1 MHSSTFWSK
10 AVPTLIMGI
19 AFFLAACQPRI
30 PVEKELAKE
39 ALPDHFS
46 LAEGYWH
53 RGELDKALDAYGA
66 YLEQHPRD
74 KNSALARHRMA
85 EIYSRTEQYE
95 NALDLL
101 RKISQEF
108 PYYTDLTI
116 VKYQI
121 ASQLFLLGEY
131 KESVDECLKWL
142 EESPWHSLKGN
153 VLLLLGDNLKA
164 LGDGSGAFMWW
175 LKAENEWPDDLERQ
189 AELNERLEE
198 VISTSEIGELEDLVE
213 FADETDYA
221 PKVYHRMA
229 AIYLEQNQLE
239 EAQRAA
245 MALVRSTLE
254 QYWVSEGR
262 QFLESIHEELSV
274 KKGAVG
280 CLLPLSGPF
289 AIYGQEVLNGIELGM
304 GLFSETGEGSDLE
317 LVIKDT
323 KGDPELALAGL
334 EDLVKNEKV
343 ITVIGPL
350 SSRTSM
356 SCAKKAQTL
365 GIPIITLTQKE
376 GITKEG
382 PMVFRNFLTPS
393 REVNRILDVAVS
405 QMGLTRFAILYPN
418 NSYGLFFLNLF
429 WDRLEE
435 LGGIVTAVES
445 YKPDETD
452 FAEQIKKMTGLY
464 YPRPQSLIRKL
475 SDMRTPEEEESV
487 VFSEEPEPIIDFDII
502 FIPDNYQRVA
512 MIAPQLVYH
521 DVLNVLLTG
530 TSAWQSSRLI
540 ETAGDYVQGAIFSS
554 GFFKDI
560 GDKRVNAFVEEY
572 EANFEAV
579 PGILAA
585 TGNDTIRFLRE
596 VLAKESIRT
605 RRDLQEALL
614 DYYYFDGVTGNI
626 SFNSQ
631 GEVEQQPLLI
641 TVSGEHF
648 TLFR

>member
-1 MHSSTFWSK
+1 MHRSISWTK
-10 AVPTLIMGI
+10 AVPALILGS
-19 AFFLAACQPRI
+19 AFFLTACQPRI

-39 ALPDHFS
+39 APPDHFS
-46 LAEGYWH
+46 LAEGYWQ
-53 RGELDKALDAYGA
+53 RRELDKALDAYGA
-66 YLEQHPRD
+66 YLERHPRD
-74 KNSALARHRMA
+74 KNSALALHRMA
-85 EIYSRTEQYE
+85 EIYSETEQYE
-95 NALDLL
+95 KALDLL

-108 PYYTDLTI
+108 PYYTDLA
-116 VKYQI
+116 VVQYQI
-121 ASQLFLLGEY
+121 ASHLFFLGEY
-131 KESVDECLKWL
+131 KGSVDECLKWL

-164 LGDGSGAFMWW
+164 LGDGSGAFRWW

-189 AELNERLEE
+189 AELNEKLEE
-198 VISTSEIGELEDLVE
+198 VISTSEIKELEDLAE
-213 FADETDYA
+213 FAAETDYA

-239 EAQRAA
+239 KAQKAA
-245 MALVRSTLE
+245 MALVRSTPE
-254 QYWVSEGR
+254 QYWVSAGR
-262 QFLESIHEELSV
+262 QFLEIIQGEFSV

-323 KGDPELALAGL
+323 KGDPELALAAL
-334 EDLVKNEKV
+334 EDLVNNEKV
-343 ITVIGPL
+343 ITIIGPL

-356 SCAKKAQTL
+356 SCSKKAQTL

-382 PMVFRNFLTPS
+382 SMVFRNFLTPS
-393 REVNRILDVAVS
+393 REVNRLLDVAVS
-405 QMGLTRFAILYPN
+405 QMGLARFAILYPD
-418 NSYGLFFLNLF
+418 NSYGRFFLNLF

-464 YPRPQSLIRKL
+464 YPRPESLIRKL

-487 VFSEEPEPIIDFDII
+487 VFPEEPEPIIDFDII
-502 FIPDNYQRVA
+502 FIPDNFQRVA

-521 DVLNVLLTG
+521 DVRNVQLTG

-540 ETAGDYVQGAIFSS
+540 ETAGVYVQGAIFSS

-585 TGNDTIRFLRE
+585 TGHDTIRFLRE
-596 VLAKESIRT
+596 VLAEESIRT

-614 DYYYFDGVTGNI
+614 DYYYFDGVTGDI
-626 SFNSQ
+626 SFNSE
-631 GEVEQQPLLI
+631 GEVEKQPLLI